1 MGHPARG
8 QGRHKQLFE
17 LLMALQP
24 EAPEKSFATRD
35 GQLLSLAVA
44 GRKRT
49 QRKTQEEKQLMSSY
63 AVPVLPT
70 PAPVAPDEVLLVAS
84 GDLRQSAN
92 KVCWAAQEEMEEQL
106 TAALREEGFSLR
118 RAHPYR
124 EDLQHGFIYNQRMG
138 MDVFTRIHPDAPL
151 IVAEAVWQ
159 YSNHVLAGLE
169 HHRGP
174 ILTVANWSG
183 QWPGLVGMLNLN
195 GCLHKAG
202 VPFSTLWSKD
212 FTDEF
217 FRRGLRQWL
226 TSHTILQDSSHVRDL
241 DLSSLPAAERHL
253 GEALAHDLQTR
264 KAILGVFDEGCMGMY
279 NAIVE
284 DSLLN
289 PLGVYKE
296 RLSQSGLVAA
306 MATVTNKEAQAVRT
320 WLDDRDFTFVTGTR
334 EETDLTDRQILEQ
347 CKMYIA
353 ALRIAD
359 EFGCDAIGIQYQQG
373 LKDMAPASDLVEG
386 LLNNVDRPP
395 AYDASGRELYPGK
408 PLPHF
413 NEVDECAGLDAL
425 VTNRVWSMLQL
436 DPATTLHDVRWGEHY
451 KGGDI
456 DEFVWVFQISG
467 AVPPSHIAGGYAKA
481 SSERQPPMYFR
492 LGGGTL
498 KGVCKPGHVVWSRV
512 FVEDG
517 ALHVDIGR
525 ATAIEL
531 PPGETERRLKSV
543 TPQWPIMHT
552 LLHGV
557 TRDQFMA
564 RHRANHLNV
573 AYAPTTQVADQA
585 MAAKAAMM
593 AELGIRVHVCGD

>member
-1 MGHPARG
+1 
-8 QGRHKQLFE
+8 
-17 LLMALQP
+17 
-24 EAPEKSFATRD
+24 
-35 GQLLSLAVA
+35 
-44 GRKRT
+44 
-49 QRKTQEEKQLMSSY
+49 MSTY
-63 AVPVLPT
+63 AVPVLET
-70 PAPVAPDEVLLVAS
+70 PPPVAAGEVLLVAS

-92 KVCWAAQEEMEEQL
+92 KVCWAAQAEMEKQL
-106 TAALREEGFSLR
+106 TDALSSEGFTLR

-124 EDLQHGFIYNQRMG
+124 DDLGHGFIYNQRMG
-138 MDVFTRIHPDAPL
+138 MDVFMKIHPDAPV

-159 YSNHVLAGLE
+159 YSHNVFSGLE

-195 GCLHKAG
+195 GCLHKGG
-202 VPFSTLWSKD
+202 VTFSTLWSKD
-212 FTDEF
+212 FKDDF

-226 TSHTILQDSSHVRDL
+226 KEHKIDQDSSHVRAL
-241 DLSSLPAAERHL
+241 DLSAVPRAEREL
-253 GEALAHDLQTR
+253 GEGLARDLKTR

-279 NAIVE
+279 NAIIE
-284 DSLLN
+284 DYLLN
-289 PLGVYKE
+289 PTGVYKE
-296 RLSQSGLVAA
+296 RLSQSALVAA
-306 MATVTNKEAQAVRT
+306 MAAVTDAEAQAVRQ
-320 WLDDRDFTFVTGTR
+320 WLDNRRFTFVTGTR
-334 EETDLTDRQILEQ
+334 EETELTDHQILEQ

-353 ALRIAD
+353 AMRIAD

-386 LLNNVDRPP
+386 LLNNVERPP
-395 AYDASGRELYPGK
+395 VFDVNGRELYAGK

-425 VTNRVWSMLQL
+425 VTNRVWNAMKL

-451 KGGDI
+451 TGDNI
-456 DEFVWVFQISG
+456 DDFVWVFQISG
-467 AVPPSHIAGGYAKA
+467 AVPASHIAGGYAGA
-481 SSERQPPMYFR
+481 RSERQPPMYFR

-498 KGVCKPGHVVWSRV
+498 KGICKPGHVVWSRV
-512 FVEDG
+512 FVEG
-517 ALHVDIGR
+517 NALHVDLGR

-531 PPGETERRLKSV
+531 PAQETERRLKSV
-543 TPQWPIMHT
+543 TSQWPIMHT

-573 AYAPTTQVADQA
+573 AYAPTGQIADQA
-585 MAAKAAMM
+585 LAAKAAMM
-593 AELGIRVHVCGD
+593 AELGIQVHLCGG

>member
-1 MGHPARG
+1 MSTYAIPVIEEPA
-8 QGRHKQLFE
+8 
-17 LLMALQP
+17 
-24 EAPEKSFATRD
+24 
-35 GQLLSLAVA
+35 AVA
-44 GRKRT
+44 
-49 QRKTQEEKQLMSSY
+49 
-63 AVPVLPT
+63 A
-70 PAPVAPDEVLLVAS
+70 DEVLLLVS

-92 KVCWAAQEEMEEQL
+92 QVCWAAQAEMEEQL
-106 TAALREEGFSLR
+106 TAAFAQEGFKLR

-124 EDLQHGFIYNQRMG
+124 DDLKHGFICNQRMG
-138 MDVFTRIHPDAPL
+138 MDIFAQIHPQAP
-151 IVAEAVWQ
+151 IVVAEAVWQ

-169 HHRGP
+169 SHRGP

-195 GCLHKAG
+195 GSLWKSG
-202 VPFSTLWSKD
+202 VKFSTLWSRD

-226 TSHTILQDSSHVRDL
+226 REHRIDHDLSHVHPL
-241 DLSSLPAAERHL
+241 DVASLPAEERAL
-253 GEALAHDLQTR
+253 GQALARQLKAR
-264 KAILGVFDEGCMGMY
+264 KAILGVFDEGCMGMH

-296 RLSQSGLVAA
+296 RLSQSALVAA
-306 MATVTNKEAQAVRT
+306 MREVSGAEAKKVRA
-320 WLDDRDFTFVTGTR
+320 WLDARSMKFKTGPN
-334 EETDLTDRQILEQ
+334 EETDLTDAQILEQ
-347 CKMYIA
+347 CRMYIA
-353 ALRIAD
+353 ALRIAS
-359 EFGCDAIGIQYQQG
+359 EFSCDAIGIQYQQG
-373 LKDMAPASDLVEG
+373 LKDMVPASDLVEG
-386 LLNNVDRPP
+386 LLNNVERPP
-395 AYDASGRELYPGK
+395 AFTKSGSALYAGK
-408 PLPHF
+408 ALPHF

-425 VTNRVWSMLQL
+425 ITNRVWTAMQL

-451 KGGDI
+451 TGNGI
-456 DEFVWVFQISG
+456 DDFVWVFQISG
-467 AVPPSHIAGGYAKA
+467 AVPASHIAGGYAGA
-481 SSERQPPMYFR
+481 VSERQPPMYFR

-512 FVEDG
+512 FVEDR

-531 PPGETERRLKSV
+531 PLEETERRLRSV

-564 RHRANHLNV
+564 RHHANHVNV
-573 AYAPTTQVADQA
+573 AYAPTAEAADNA
-585 MAAKAAMM
+585 LAAKAAMF
-593 AELGIRVHVCGD
+593 AELGVHVHRCGN